1 MRMLIDTNAYSEL
14 ARGNGHVRLLVENA
28 AEIIMP
34 AIVLGELHAGFALG
48 SQTPENNRRLGE
60 FLKLPGVRIFP
71 VDHPIA
77 ERYGDL
83 IAVLRKN
90 GTPVPT
96 NDIWI
101 AATALESASRV
112 LTFDSHYDL
121 IPGIMRVLA

>member
-1 MRMLIDTNAYSEL
+1 MLMDTNAYSEL
-14 ARGNGHVRLLVENA
+14 ARGNAHVRLLVEHA
-28 AEIIMP
+28 AEIILP
-34 AIVLGELHAGFALG
+34 TVVLGELHAGFALG
-48 SQTPENNRRLGE
+48 SQTREHNRGLAE

-71 VDHPIA
+71 VDHPVA

-83 IAVLRKN
+83 IAILRKN

-121 IPGIMRVLA
+121 IPGIMRVLT